1 MSTKKAKSDFEFALE
16 VALPSG
22 ETDRLFAHESALQQR
37 IAEKDAWI
45 QVAVDEHKKIDGQ
58 IREVIPDA
66 SGYMLSDWIR
76 KLVDRITALEAFK
89 AKVMSSKRMSI
100 GAQVAHKMGLECPGE
115 HIEVYAVPVAEV
127 EAFDHIVDANK
138 MVEQQ
143 KERNKP
149 AIALLNEWSKEP
161 PCNDPDCEVCK
172 MLNQIS

>member
-1 MSTKKAKSDFEFALE
+1 MSTKEENRLDAAMYW
-16 VALPSG
+16 VAAANSSG
-22 ETDRLFAHESALQQR
+22 EVYEILEAHHRALQQR

-100 GAQVAHKMGLECPGE
+100 GAQVAHKMGLE
-115 HIEVYAVPVAEV
+115 
-127 EAFDHIVDANK
+127 
-138 MVEQQ
+138 
-143 KERNKP
+143 
-149 AIALLNEWSKEP
+149 
-161 PCNDPDCEVCK
+161 
-172 MLNQIS
+172 